1 MSQAI
6 KFYCKYIFGKY
17 FLAIKQLC
25 TKVALRTIF
34 LCQYLFLPIFIF
46 ANIYF
51 CQYFSCITMQASF
64 YHIIIKVIKEDS
76 KWNIWKMSF
85 KLQKIVPIVWICIWC
100 LSGNQKQA
108 QEEQRSHGQWIRQP
122 QHPSWCQRSRQTFIF
137 CTPESSNAFI
147 YSDRRP
153 LYWFVKH
160 NMPLGCIVIGNTLLQ
175 IILVPLICMY

>member
-1 MSQAI
+1 MYKGSN
-6 KFYCKYIFGKY
+6 
-17 FLAIKQLC
+17 
-25 TKVALRTIF
+25 LRTIF

-64 YHIIIKVIKEDS
+64 YHIIINVIKEDS

-153 LYWFVKH
+153 LYLFVKH